1 MPHTYG
7 GTTQGQ
13 QQQQHRSI
21 MTIGRI
27 VSTSCELVGRRRPGV
42 GLYFVVI
49 NFDEEIK

>member
-7 GTTQGQ
+7 RATQE
-13 QQQQHRSI
+13 QQHRS

-49 NFDEEIK
+49 NFDEEIE